1 MSNRVTQ
8 GMMNIQLLR
17 NLNNN
22 LGRLEKLQ
30 DQLST
35 GRRINKPS
43 DDPVGISFS
52 MRYRSELSV
61 NNQYQRNVD
70 SASSWL
76 SYTDKML
83 DQAGQVLHRVRE
95 LAVQGANGTNSDE
108 SLKAMKSETEQLYDQ
123 MVSIGNSRFNGKYV
137 FNGEL
142 TEQIPFPDANNAM
155 NAVTD
160 TEDVQFE
167 IGLGVRMAVNKTA
180 EQVFGKSG
188 ADDNIFKVIQDLIQA
203 LDSKN
208 QVGVGQAIE
217 SLDSRM
223 NRFLE
228 QRADIGAKTNRIELA
243 EDRLKDID
251 INVQSLQSKTED
263 ADLSK
268 VITSLKMD
276 ENVYQASLSAGAK
289 LIRPSLLDFLR

>member
-1 MSNRVTQ
+1 MPNRVTQ

-22 LGRLEKLQ
+22 LGRLERLQ
-30 DQLST
+30 DQMST

-52 MRYRSELSV
+52 MRYRSELAV
-61 NNQYQRNVD
+61 NSQYQRNVD
-70 SASSWL
+70 SAISWL

-83 DQAGQVLHRVRE
+83 DQAGQVLHRARE
-95 LAVQGANGTNSDE
+95 LAVQGANGTNSEE
-108 SLKAMKSETEQLYDQ
+108 SLNAMKSELEQLYDQ
-123 MVSIGNSRFNGKYV
+123 MVSIGNSKFNGKYV

-142 TEQIPFPDANNAM
+142 TDEIPFPKPDDAM

-160 TEDVQFE
+160 TGEVQFE
-167 IGLGVRMAVNKTA
+167 IGLGVRLAVNKTA

-188 ADDNIFKVIQDLIQA
+188 DSDNIFQVLHDLIQS
-203 LDSKN
+203 LENKN
-208 QVGVGQAIE
+208 QIGIGKAIE
-217 SLDSRM
+217 ELDLRM
-223 NRFLE
+223 NKFLE

-251 INVQSLQSKTED
+251 LNLQSLQSKTED
-263 ADLSK
+263 ADLAK

>member
-1 MSNRVTQ
+1 MANRVTQ

-22 LGRLEKLQ
+22 MVRLERLQ
-30 DQLST
+30 DQMST

-61 NNQYQRNVD
+61 NSQYQRNVD
-70 SASSWL
+70 SATSWL
-76 SYTDKML
+76 SYTDKMM
-83 DQAGQVLHRVRE
+83 DQAGQVLQRARE
-95 LAVQGANGTNSDE
+95 LAVQGANGTNSE
-108 SLKAMKSETEQLYDQ
+108 QSLKSMKSEMEQLYEQ
-123 MVSIGNSRFNGKYV
+123 MVSIGNSKFNGKYV
-137 FNGEL
+137 FNGER
-142 TEQIPFPDANNAM
+142 TEQIPFPDSKDAM

-160 TEDVQFE
+160 PGEIKFE

-180 EQVFGKSG
+180 DQVFGKPGES
-188 ADDNIFKVIQDLIQA
+188 DNVFQVLQDLVNSLESQ
-203 LDSKN
+203 D
-208 QVGVGQAIE
+208 QTAIGKGIE
-217 SLDSRM
+217 GIDLRM
-223 NRFLE
+223 NKFLE

-243 EDRLKDID
+243 EDRLKDVD
-251 INVQSLQSKTED
+251 LNLQSLQSKTED
-263 ADLSK
+263 ADLAK

>member
-52 MRYRSELSV
+52 MRYRSEISV

-123 MVSIGNSRFNGKYV
+123 MVSIGNSKFNGKYV

-142 TEQIPFPDANNAM
+142 TEQIPFPDGNNAM

-167 IGLGVRMAVNKTA
+167 IGLGVRLAVNKTA
-180 EQVFGKSG
+180 EQVFGQSG
-188 ADDNIFKVIQDLIQA
+188 EEDNIFKVIQDLIQS

-208 QVGVGQAIE
+208 QVSIGKAIE
-217 SLDSRM
+217 GIDTRM

-251 INVQSLQSKTED
+251 LNVQSLQSKTED

>member
-52 MRYRSELSV
+52 MRYRSEISV

-123 MVSIGNSRFNGKYV
+123 MVSIGNSKFNGKYV

-142 TEQIPFPDANNAM
+142 TEQIPFPSAGNAM

-167 IGLGVRMAVNKTA
+167 IGLGVRLAVNKTA

-188 ADDNIFKVIQDLIQA
+188 EEDNIFKVIQDLIQS

-208 QVGVGQAIE
+208 QVDIGKAIE
-217 SLDSRM
+217 GIDTRM

-251 INVQSLQSKTED
+251 LNVQSLQSKTED

>member
-1 MSNRVTQ
+1 MSNRITQ

-22 LGRLEKLQ
+22 MGRMDRLQ

-70 SASSWL
+70 SATSWL
-76 SYTDKML
+76 TYTDKML
-83 DQAGQVLHRVRE
+83 DQAGQVLQRVRE
-95 LAVQGANGTNSDE
+95 LAVQGANGTNSEE
-108 SLKAMKSETEQLYDQ
+108 SLKSMKSEVEQLYDQ
-123 MVSIGNSRFNGKYV
+123 MVSIGNSKFNGKYV
-137 FNGEL
+137 FNGER
-142 TEQIPFPDANNAM
+142 TDVIPFPNGDDAM

-160 TEDVQFE
+160 TADVQFE
-167 IGLGVRMAVNKTA
+167 IGLGVKMAINKTA
-180 EQVFGKSG
+180 NDVFGSPG
-188 ADDNIFKVIQDLIQA
+188 ESDNIFRVLKDLVKSLDTQD
-203 LDSKN
+203 KE
-208 QVGVGQAIE
+208 GTGKAIE
-217 SLDSRM
+217 SIDTRM
-223 NRFLE
+223 NKFLE

-251 INVQSLQSKTED
+251 LNLQTLQSKTED
-263 ADLSK
+263 ADMAK

-289 LIRPSLLDFLR
+289 LIRPSLIDFLR